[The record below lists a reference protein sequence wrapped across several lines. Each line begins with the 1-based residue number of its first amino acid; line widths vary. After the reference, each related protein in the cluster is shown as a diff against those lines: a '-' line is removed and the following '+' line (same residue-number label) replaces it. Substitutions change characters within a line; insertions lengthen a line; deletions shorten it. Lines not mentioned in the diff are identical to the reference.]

1 MPTIGLRSQKFA
13 LCPRSVLFPVDR
25 GRAATPTMNGP
36 ADIFESH
43 RARLFGIAYRMLGSR
58 ADAEDVLQDAYL
70 RWHETTGSDI
80 QSPTA
85 FLITVTSR
93 LCLDRLRQSN
103 RRRTQDIG
111 PGLPEPIVEDSVPSP
126 EQQFELACEISVGFL
141 AVLERLGPEEWAAFL
156 LREVFEY
163 DYPEVAQM
171 LGKSE
176 AACRQLIHR
185 SRTHLRD
192 SHARFA
198 VTRECHE
205 RILEKFFAAMGTG
218 DRQAILALLAE
229 EVEYLPDAVGQAL
242 LRQRPQT
249 SGTKLV
255 TARRAP

>member
-1 MPTIGLRSQKFA
+1 
-13 LCPRSVLFPVDR
+13 
-25 GRAATPTMNGP
+25 MNGP

-93 LCLDRLRQSN
+93 LCLDRLRQLN
-103 RRRTQDIG
+103 RRCTQDR
-111 PGLPEPIVEDSVPSP
+111 PGLPERIVEDSVPSP
-126 EQQFELACEISVGFL
+126 EQQFELACDISVAFL

-163 DYPEVAQM
+163 DYSEVAQV

-176 AACRQLIHR
+176 PACRQLIHR

-192 SHARFA
+192 PDARFA
-198 VTRECHE
+198 VTQECHE

-229 EVEYLPDAVGQAL
+229 EVDYLPPAVG
-242 LRQRPQT
+242 
-249 SGTKLV
+249 
-255 TARRAP
+255 